1 MFLFVN
7 FDKLCTHLLVCV
19 LTGAQL
25 SQCLGQYVNI
35 LQKFTVTATIAHAMP
50 TSKLSVIYL

>member
-1 MFLFVN
+1 MLFAN

-19 LTGAQL
+19 LTRAEL
-25 SQCLGQYVNI
+25 SQCLCQYVNI
-35 LQKFTVTATIAHAMP
+35 LQKFTLTETTAHAMP